1 MAYGENKDK
10 RTKCKREKINEKFYY
25 MMAAMIVDKAEK
37 NGKLTEE
44 EKRRLNE
51 SIENE
56 KDSDRV
62 PKTEETVI
70 ENLKKEVK
78 KLKIENNRSE
88 IETKVHYGE

>member
-1 MAYGENKDK
+1 LTK
-10 RTKCKREKINEKFYY
+10 RKREKINEKFYY

-51 SIENE
+51 SIEIE

-88 IETKVHYGE
+88 I